1 MTIIRCVWVSIV
13 LRIGCYNCCFLC
25 SWLENWRT
33 EITSQMYMIFVGTE
47 SDSDSVLFNEFLL
60 HSLCRAIVTPEFPR
74 LIHLL
79 LIRTVTAHKKLFV
92 SKFDTLFLYC
102 SLVAATPSESEQ
114 TLYSQIFLSPK
125 KADFFSLFCG
135 VISICT
141 ILFVWLNNVADLLPP
156 FSDNLH
162 INRFLG
168 IIWW

>member
-47 SDSDSVLFNEFLL
+47 SDSDSVLFNEFPLR
-60 HSLCRAIVTPEFPR
+60 SLRRAIVTPEFPR
-74 LIHLL
+74 LIHWL

-102 SLVAATPSESEQ
+102 SLAAATPSESERA
-114 TLYSQIFLSPK
+114 LYSQFLSLQK
-125 KADFFSLFCG
+125 
-135 VISICT
+135 I
-141 ILFVWLNNVADLLPP
+141 
-156 FSDNLH
+156 
-162 INRFLG
+162 RFLFFFCEG
-168 IIWW
+168 CKLGDFYLYHALCMIIKCCWPPIPVFR